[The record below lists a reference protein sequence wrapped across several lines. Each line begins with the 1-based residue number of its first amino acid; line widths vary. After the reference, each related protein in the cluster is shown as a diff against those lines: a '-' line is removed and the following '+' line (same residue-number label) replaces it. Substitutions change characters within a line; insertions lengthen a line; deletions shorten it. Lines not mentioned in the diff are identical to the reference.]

1 MVEMG
6 LGLPTCLKQQKTR
19 QHVENSGCQHTEH
32 QATKESDP
40 RETENTRGEPCDEP
54 IFLHQVSRP

>member
-6 LGLPTCLKQQKTR
+6 LDLPTCLKQQKTR

-40 RETENTRGEPCDEP
+40 RETENTRGEPCD
-54 IFLHQVSRP
+54 